1 LPLTNLEQR
10 DAQIAAIGGSER
22 AAAPFLG
29 ELLQGKG

>member
-22 AAAPFLG
+22 ASAPFLG